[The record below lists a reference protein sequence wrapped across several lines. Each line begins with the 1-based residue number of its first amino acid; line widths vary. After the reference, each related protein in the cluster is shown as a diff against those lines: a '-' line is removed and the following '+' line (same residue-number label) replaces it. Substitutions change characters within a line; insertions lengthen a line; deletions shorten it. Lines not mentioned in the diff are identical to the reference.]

1 MFAAF
6 VYDPIRNTMTFYT
19 THESKEAILTLAP
32 QKFKDDLWII
42 IYKFASHENLFDF
55 RVPVTKWH
63 LDTKSAGSKA
73 TGMAT
78 PMQTAY
84 RVDDYE
90 WFFKTF

>member
-1 MFAAF
+1 MYAAF
-6 VYDPIRNTMTFYT
+6 VYDPIRNTMAFYT
-19 THESKEAILTLAP
+19 THDSKDAILTLAP

-42 IYKFASHENLFDF
+42 IYKFASHERMFGS
-55 RVPVTKWH
+55 RIPVTKWH

-73 TGMAT
+73 TVMCT